1 MNDAV
6 ARWSSRAVSLLVL
19 GPAAAW
25 AIGRVVGLDGSDDR
39 TLLTGASLA
48 AGLFGV
54 AFVGLCTVLAS
65 AVGARLADRHEGLLN
80 AGFVLSWAAWSG
92 GDLVEVFRLAP
103 ESATLARL
111 AGEGGLMLLA
121 VLAAMLVAD
130 RLCRRAAKDEGL
142 ALSVGDLTGAV
153 KYKAGLPV
161 LGVSL
166 AAGMACAWLFA
177 RYGGAGQGLG
187 AAFLAG
193 LGAGVVGS
201 LVFQS
206 VVKEDRAAPAGS
218 TGILVP
224 AVVGV
229 MLGAVVGPLVGLAV
243 PGAGKLMAGVAQGDL
258 PGWVLVSPSGWM
270 AGALLGVPAGISFL
284 KSTSKDGPEGT
295 MARSMARG
303 V

>member
-39 TLLTGASLA
+39 TLLTGASLG
-48 AGLFGV
+48 AGLFAA
-54 AFVGLCTVLAS
+54 AFVGLCTVLSA

-80 AGFVLSWAAWSG
+80 AGFVLSWAAWTG

-103 ESATLARL
+103 ESGTLARL
-111 AGEGGLMLLA
+111 AGEGGLMLVM
-121 VLAAMLVAD
+121 VLAAMLAAD
-130 RLCRRAAKDEGL
+130 RLCRRAAREEGL
-142 ALSVGDLTGAV
+142 GLSPGDVMGAV

-193 LGAGVVGS
+193 LGAGVLGS

-206 VVKEDRAAPAGS
+206 VVKEDRAAPGGS

-224 AVVGV
+224 ALIGV
-229 MLGAVVGPLVGLAV
+229 MLGGVVGPLVGLAV
-243 PGAGKLMAGVAQGDL
+243 PGAGRLMAGVAQGDL

-284 KSTSKDGPEGT
+284 KSTSKDGPEGVV
-295 MARSMARG
+295 ARSMAGR